1 LSPAAPVVV
10 FVELSY
16 SFPVK
21 SFADVPIT
29 DAGVDT
35 LAFLEASEGLLGLF
49 GASVLRFL
57 GINTFID
64 LIQIATA
71 GLNTSNTQICWV
83 LLLSRPFSPISRVT
97 SS

>member
-1 LSPAAPVVV
+1 MAPYLDTVKVGTRRLFYPAAPVVV
-10 FVELSY
+10 SLFLSC
-16 SFPVK
+16 SLPSK

-57 GINTFID
+57 AVNTPND
-64 LIQIATA
+64 LI
-71 GLNTSNTQICWV
+71 
-83 LLLSRPFSPISRVT
+83 
-97 SS
+97 